1 MAIASINNPKRGE
14 PQEVALNNVY
24 RLLQSFRRDAFFGHE
39 ASVAHRS
46 QSADEKLTS
55 IFPVERNVREV
66 RLALDRAINIVFP
79 RSERMTQSKRSN
91 EYCDLRRILSHKTLQ
106 ATRTESKSSPFLRFW
121 LGPDRLSA
129 LMTPYEFLTQQV
141 VNVEQALTETL
152 RYEYGPAPDWGYY
165 NECSDRLSRIKIAIT
180 GTSTTDTA
188 SIAARLD
195 ELADLSV
202 WISFIECSRLGEFSW
217 PFAEALRKM
226 ANALLSDR
234 GLSGKPISPI
244 VHIIADGEGY
254 FIHPERTSA
263 SGNHKFAIIAFPRPL
278 KHHVLLHSI
287 FGHELGIAPCIQLGP
302 GIELQNKVMTALQSA
317 GPLHNENSITSWLR
331 DNTGP
336 PQVRDILDQYNA
348 DFEMQYEFPQE
359 YLLDWLEE
367 LICDLFGL
375 LLFGPGFA
383 AAYRTYLRPMQ
394 ANPYEVGLR
403 N

>member
-1 MAIASINNPKRGE
+1 
-14 PQEVALNNVY
+14 
-24 RLLQSFRRDAFFGHE
+24 
-39 ASVAHRS
+39 
-46 QSADEKLTS
+46 
-55 IFPVERNVREV
+55 
-66 RLALDRAINIVFP
+66 
-79 RSERMTQSKRSN
+79 
-91 EYCDLRRILSHKTLQ
+91 
-106 ATRTESKSSPFLRFW
+106 
-121 LGPDRLSA
+121 
-129 LMTPYEFLTQQV
+129 MTPYEFLTQQV

-202 WISFIECSRLGEFSW
+202 WISFIERSRLGEFSW

-287 FGHELGIAPCIQLGP
+287 FGHELGHSALHSVGA
-302 GIELQNKVMTALQSA
+302 GTDLQNKVMTALQSA

-331 DNTGP
+331 DNTAP

-348 DFEMQYEFPQE
+348 DFGMQYEFPQE

-403 N
+403 NPTHPPYAVRHRMIVRTISAKQLESSNHWSKTLQRCRGSVAQLCFRRSIRTLGDDIVRHSIN